1 MLKFLLPVVAYFI
14 GSISSAIVI
23 SKLKGLEDPRK
34 VGSGNPGAT
43 NVLRS
48 GDKTAALLTL
58 MGDVFKG
65 FIPVM
70 IAKIMGGGPIL
81 IALVGLAAFLGHVF
95 PYYYNYKGGKG
106 VATAAGVF
114 LAIDTLVA
122 FFLVCIWLAVV
133 LITQYSSLAAL
144 VAAVAAPLLLLLLA
158 PSMPN
163 IILAAVIA
171 AILVWR
177 HHENIE
183 RLLAGTESKI
193 DISKQL

>member
-1 MLKFLLPVVAYFI
+1 MLKFLLPIVAYFI

-48 GDKTAALLTL
+48 GDKTAAALTL
-58 MGDVFKG
+58 VGDVFKG
-65 FIPVM
+65 FLPVM

-114 LAIDTLVA
+114 LAIDSLVA

-133 LITQYSSLAAL
+133 LVTQYSSLAAL
-144 VAAVAAPLLLLLLA
+144 VAAIAAPLLLLLLA

-163 IILAAVIA
+163 ILLAAVIA
-171 AILVWR
+171 GFLVWR